1 MRLALI
7 IGLIVVVI
15 ILGLVLTYPRVK
27 ESFDTSK
34 SFEVSKE
41 ELDVCWKK
49 ILSYLQNNPDKADK
63 FMLEAKRLFFKEALF
78 KSPATDFK
86 KLFDEYTPVFS

>member
-1 MRLALI
+1 MRLI
-7 IGLIVVVI
+7 IAIIVAVI
-15 ILGLVLTYPRVK
+15 ILALALRYPTVQ
-27 ESFDTSK
+27 EPFDTSG
-34 SFEVSKE
+34 SFKASPA

-63 FMLEAKRLFFKEALF
+63 FMLEAKRMFFKEALF

>member
-7 IGLIVVVI
+7 IGLTVVAI
-15 ILGLVLTYPRVK
+15 ILGLILTYRSVQEP
-27 ESFDTSK
+27 FDTSK
-34 SFEVSKE
+34 SFQVSNA

-63 FMLEAKRLFFKEALF
+63 FMIEAKRLFFKEALF

>member
-1 MRLALI
+1 MLT
-7 IGLIVVVI
+7 IGLIVVAIV
-15 ILGLVLTYPRVK
+15 LGLILTYRHVQEP
-27 ESFDTSK
+27 FDTSG
-34 SFEVSKE
+34 SFKASKE

>member
-1 MRLALI
+1 MRQALT
-7 IGLIVVVI
+7 IGLIVVAMV
-15 ILGLVLTYPRVK
+15 LGFILTYRSVQEP
-27 ESFDTSK
+27 FDTSG
-34 SFEVSKE
+34 SFKASKE

-63 FMLEAKRLFFKEALF
+63 FMLEAKRLLFKEALF

>member
-1 MRLALI
+1 MRLVLT
-7 IGLIVVVI
+7 IGLIGVAI
-15 ILGLVLTYPRVK
+15 ILGLILRYNRVQ
-27 ESFDTSK
+27 EPFDTSG
-34 SFEVSKE
+34 SFKASKE

>member
-1 MRLALI
+1 MRRTLI
-7 IGLIVVVI
+7 IGIVAFVI
-15 ILGLVLTYPRVK
+15 ILVIILAYPSIQ
-27 ESFDTSK
+27 EPFDTSK
-34 SFEVSKE
+34 SFQVSNA

>member
-1 MRLALI
+1 MRLVLT
-7 IGLIVVVI
+7 IGLIVVAIV
-15 ILGLVLTYPRVK
+15 LGLILTYRHVQEP
-27 ESFDTSK
+27 FDTSG
-34 SFEVSKE
+34 SFKASKE

>member
-7 IGLIVVVI
+7 IGLTVVAI
-15 ILGLVLTYPRVK
+15 ILGLILTYRRVQ
-27 ESFDTSK
+27 EPFDTST
-34 SFEVSKE
+34 SFQVSNA